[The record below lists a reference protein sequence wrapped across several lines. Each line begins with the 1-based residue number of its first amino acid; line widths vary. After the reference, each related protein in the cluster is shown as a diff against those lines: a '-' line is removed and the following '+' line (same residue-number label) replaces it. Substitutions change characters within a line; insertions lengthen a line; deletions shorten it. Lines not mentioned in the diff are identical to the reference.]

1 MGALEEVLIDL
12 ILHESIQSISDLLC
26 LRILKLHLRLNF
38 EVLRLVILL
47 VGFAFFRYLGAA
59 SILLGKRSSI
69 MRQGA
74 TAAIWIIAVVE
85 FVRMNELELVL
96 VFVICLD
103 ELIRKI
109 SLKRLVVR

>member
-12 ILHESIQSISDLLC
+12 ILHESIQSISNLFR
-26 LRILKLHLRLNF
+26 LRILKLHLWLYF

-47 VGFAFFRYLGAA
+47 VGFALMRYQGTA
-59 SILLGKRSSI
+59 SILLAKGSFI
-69 MRQGA
+69 LRQGP
-74 TAAIWIIAVVE
+74 TASIWIIAVVK
-85 FVRMNELELVL
+85 FVRMDELELVL

-109 SLKRLVVR
+109 ALKRFVVC

>member
-47 VGFAFFRYLGAA
+47 VCFGLFRHHF
-59 SILLGKRSSI
+59 
-69 MRQGA
+69 
-74 TAAIWIIAVVE
+74 TACIPLSE
-85 FVRMNELELVL
+85 Y
-96 VFVICLD
+96 VFVLRNRTRTSHWVIT
-103 ELIRKI
+103 
-109 SLKRLVVR
+109 VVKFV

>member
-12 ILHESIQSISDLLC
+12 ILHESIQSISNLFC
-26 LRILKLHLRLNF
+26 LRILELHLWLYF

-47 VGFAFFRYLGAA
+47 VGFALMRYQGTA
-59 SILLGKRSSI
+59 SILLAKGRLI
-69 MRQGA
+69 LRQGA
-74 TAAIWIIAVVE
+74 TASIWIITVVK
-85 FVRMNELELVL
+85 FVRMDELELVL

-109 SLKRLVVR
+109 ALKRFVVC

>member
-12 ILHESIQSISDLLC
+12 ILHESIQGISNLFC
-26 LRILKLHLRLNF
+26 LRILKLHLWLNF

-47 VGFAFFRYLGAA
+47 VGFALMRYQGTA
-59 SILLGKRSSI
+59 SILLAKGSFI
-69 MRQGA
+69 LRQGP
-74 TAAIWIIAVVE
+74 TDSIWIITVVK
-85 FVRMNELELVL
+85 FVRMDELELVL

-109 SLKRLVVR
+109 ALKRFIVC